1 MNTEGVP
8 LLEENEFETEGS
20 GNSVRIKKIP
30 SNMLLFPSMSY
41 YHRFP
46 VTLQVLTA
54 NPALNPDEEGND
66 KCQEKEKKMTNIM
79 YTSTQPPIP

>member
-20 GNSVRIKKIP
+20 GNSVRIKFNPKNTFSLSFYPI
-30 SNMLLFPSMSY
+30 S
-41 YHRFP
+41 YHRFR

-54 NPALNPDEEGND
+54 NQALNPDEEGG
-66 KCQEKEKKMTNIM
+66 
-79 YTSTQPPIP
+79 YS